1 MSVKRRLSTVEKRV
15 GGLGYVIEVVD
26 RFGDLVQ
33 IEDDAEREREIERR
47 MDAARAKARA
57 EHGEGVSVIIMDLT
71 DMEL

>member
-1 MSVKRRLSTVEKRV
+1 MSTVEKRA

-26 RFGDLVQ
+26 RFSDLDH

-57 EHGEGVSVIIMDLT
+57 EHDEGVTVIVLDLV

>member
-1 MSVKRRLSTVEKRV
+1 MSVKRRLSTVEKRA

-26 RFGDLVQ
+26 RFSELGH
-33 IEDDAEREREIERR
+33 IEDDAEREIERR

-57 EHGEGVSVIIMDLT
+57 EHGEGVTVIVLDLV